1 MAKERQTGKRRRKGK
16 GEVGERKTRDLPGN
30 GARNPSCYL
39 LSMRWFS
46 LEEERVMQQSSADN
60 RVCSNG
66 ESPDE
71 VCCNDGV
78 SDDICF
84 DWAVALSRGC
94 CDDEVLQLG
103 WQLATSDSRPRMTW
117 IMVCAVSDKNSTR
130 DSVYEFAAQAA
141 ALSSGPQLAA
151 LVLEATSHP
160 ALFAFSEL
168 LTLPALSK
176 LTGTQYASSLDLLR
190 LFAYGT
196 LKDYKSNSSALPAL
210 LPDQARKLKQLS
222 VLTLA
227 ESTKVLPYDQ
237 LMQELDVSNVRELE
251 DFLINECM
259 YSGIVR
265 GKLDQLR
272 RCFEVQ
278 FAAGRDLTPDQL
290 TNMIETLSDWLG
302 TSDNLLHQIQE
313 KIKWADTTSELNKKH
328 QKEFEDRVE
337 EAKKSVK
344 QLILLNSG
352 IAGPFSYLIAEVEQC
367 KQADNDL
374 RGHDD
379 FLSESG
385 GIMDFEEDRIRPKR
399 RRQPMA

>member
-1 MAKERQTGKRRRKGK
+1 MAMDAERRQAELIGQ
-16 GEVGERKTRDLPGN
+16 
-30 GARNPSCYL
+30 
-39 LSMRWFS
+39 FS
-46 LEEERVMQQSSADN
+46 
-60 RVCSNG
+60 
-66 ESPDE
+66 
-71 VCCNDGV
+71 
-78 SDDICF
+78 
-84 DWAVALSRGC
+84 
-94 CDDEVLQLG
+94 
-103 WQLATSDSRPRMTW
+103 
-117 IMVCAVSDKNSTR
+117 
-130 DSVYEFAAQAA
+130 AQAA
-141 ALSSGPQLAA
+141 ALSSAPQLAA

-176 LTGTQYASSLDLLR
+176 LAGTQYASSLDVLR

-196 LKDYKSNSSALPAL
+196 LKDYKSNSASLPAL
-210 LPDQARKLKQLS
+210 LPDQVRKLKQLS
-222 VLTLA
+222 VLSLA

-290 TNMIETLSDWLG
+290 NNMIDTLSDCTEIVWAILFLQVAVCLKIKSPKQLG

-313 KIKWADTTSELNKKH
+313 KIKWADTTSEVNKKH

-337 EAKKSVK
+337 EAKKSIK
-344 QLILLNSG
+344 
-352 IAGPFSYLIAEVEQC
+352 EVEQF
-367 KQADNDL
+367 KQADIEL

-385 GIMDFEEDRIRPKR
+385 GIMDFEEDRVRPKR
-399 RRQPMA
+399 EATTTGVVSNEVFTHLTSEVLMPLLRHFDARLEDSEVMVPT